1 MLIQEEELVLDKK
14 ELRVLSSDTRM
25 QILKL
30 LANRNYTVSELA
42 KKLNYSKSTIHEHI
56 NKLLEAGLIERVDS
70 GFANKW
76 VYYKLSK
83 KGSQLFDRTR
93 KVVVIVASVF
103 LLLGTLQLALL
114 VSNFFVVSSMRKAAP
129 EIASKHM
136 PLAEKHAHERQVES
150 REVYAVPAIQKS
162 MLLYGSIASFVI
174 AALLILYYK
183 RAYHKIVLRRTYR

>member
-114 VSNFFVVSSMRKAAP
+114 ASNFFVVSSTRKAAP

-150 REVYAVPAIQKS
+150 REVYAVPTIQKS

>member
-114 VSNFFVVSSMRKAAP
+114 ASNFFVVSSMRKAAP

-150 REVYAVPAIQKS
+150 REVYAVPTIQKS